1 MHVAGHAPGRI
12 ALLGSG
18 ETSLAGGRV
27 FESLARV
34 LPTPLRVAV
43 LETPA
48 GFELNS
54 DRVAGRVADFLAVR
68 LQNYRPQVRVIPARQ
83 RGTPFSPDDPALTEP
98 LLHADLTFMGPGSP
112 TYAVRQ
118 LRDSL
123 AWHRMIARQ
132 RIGAT
137 LAFASAAVI
146 AISAYALPVY
156 EIYKAGHDLHWQPGL
171 DLFGPY
177 GLKLVF
183 VPHWNNAEGGSE
195 LDTSRC
201 FMGRSRFEAL
211 RAMLPPD
218 ATVVGID
225 EHTALAI
232 DLADGTAQVMG
243 AGDVTVLNNSLTR
256 GAESPPQS
264 GIEAVAGLSRD
275 EGQPADPERRLRTAS
290 SPIHKQTLW
299 RSRTFSAGDRFS
311 LAEFGPFA
319 WPEPTVGLPPAVW
332 EEALAAHAADEVAS
346 AAPAEVLALLAERE
360 AARARRDWATADAL
374 RAQILALGWQVR
386 DTPEGPMIAPRS

>member
-1 MHVAGHAPGRI
+1 MHTEGHAPGRI

-68 LQNYRPQVRVIPARQ
+68 LSNYRPQVTVVPARA
-83 RGTPFSPDDPALTEP
+83 RDTPFSPDDPALTEP

-123 AWHRMIARQ
+123 AWQRMIARQ

-137 LAFASAAVI
+137 LAFASAAVV
-146 AISAYALPVY
+146 AISALALPVY
-156 EIYKAGHDLHWQPGL
+156 EIYKAGHDLGWQPGL

-183 VPHWNNAEGGSE
+183 VPHWNNAEGGAE
-195 LDTSRC
+195 LDTSCC
-201 FMGRSRFEAL
+201 FMGRSRFETL
-211 RAMLPPD
+211 RAMLPAD
-218 ATVVGID
+218 VTVVGID
-225 EHTALAI
+225 EHTALAV
-232 DLADGTAQVMG
+232 DLADGAAQVMG
-243 AGDVTVLNNSLTR
+243 AGDVTMLTR
-256 GAESPPQS
+256 SPTHETTRS
-264 GIEAVAGLSRD
+264 GIEALAGLSRD
-275 EGQPADPERRLRTAS
+275 RSQPAEASIPAIQATA
-290 SPIHKQTLW
+290 W
-299 RSRTFSAGDRFS
+299 RARTFVAGDRFS
-311 LAEFGPFA
+311 LAEFGPFT
-319 WPEPTVGLPPAVW
+319 WPTPDAGLPAAVW
-332 EEALAAHAADEVAS
+332 AEALVAHEADEAAPS
-346 AAPAEVLALLAERE
+346 APAEVLALAAERQ
-360 AARARRDWATADAL
+360 AARERRDWAAADAL
-374 RAQILALGWQVR
+374 RDRIQALGWQVR
-386 DTPEGPMIAPRS
+386 DTPEGPQCAPIS

>member
-1 MHVAGHAPGRI
+1 MHIAGHAPGRI

-48 GFELNS
+48 GFELNT

-68 LQNYRPQVRVIPARQ
+68 LQNYRPQVTVVPARQ
-83 RGTPFSPDDPALTEP
+83 RDAPFSTDDPQITAALVR
-98 LLHADLTFMGPGSP
+98 ADLIFMGPGSP

-132 RIGAT
+132 RVGAT
-137 LAFASAAVI
+137 LAFASAAVV
-146 AISAYALPVY
+146 AISAFALPVY
-156 EIYKAGHDLHWQPGL
+156 EIYKAGHDLHWVPGL

-183 VPHWNNAEGGSE
+183 VPHWNNAEGGTE

-201 FMGRSRFEAL
+201 FMGRPRFEAL
-211 RAMLPPD
+211 RALLPAD

-225 EHTALAI
+225 EHTALAV
-232 DLADGTAQVMG
+232 DLADGMAQVMG
-243 AGDVTVLNNSLTR
+243 AGDVTVL
-256 GAESPPQS
+256 
-264 GIEAVAGLSRD
+264 SRD
-275 EGQPADPERRLRTAS
+275 AE
-290 SPIHKQTLW
+290 
-299 RSRTFSAGDRFS
+299 RTFSAGNRFS

-319 WPEPTVGLPPAVW
+319 WPEPTTGLPSAVW
-332 EEALAAHAADEVAS
+332 AEVLAAHEADAATPAV
-346 AAPAEVLALLAERE
+346 PAEVLALVAERQ
-360 AARARRDWATADAL
+360 AARARRDWAAADAL
-374 RAQILALGWQVR
+374 RTRIQALGWQVQ
-386 DTPEGPMIAPRS
+386 DTPEGPRCAPTEERKT

>member
-1 MHVAGHAPGRI
+1 MHIAGHAPGRI

-27 FESLARV
+27 FESLAKV

-48 GFELNS
+48 GFELNA
-54 DRVAGRVADFLAVR
+54 DRVAGRVADFLTVR
-68 LQNYRPQVRVIPARQ
+68 LQNYQPQVTVVPARA
-83 RGTPFSPDDPALTEP
+83 RGTPFSPDDPALTEA
-98 LLHADLTFMGPGSP
+98 LLHTDLTFMGPGSP

-123 AWHRMIARQ
+123 AWARMIARQ

-137 LAFASAAVI
+137 LAFASAAVV

-156 EIYKAGHDLHWQPGL
+156 EIYKAGHDLGWQPGL

-183 VPHWNNAEGGSE
+183 VPHWNNAEGGAE

-201 FMGRSRFEAL
+201 FMGCARFEAL
-211 RAMLPPD
+211 QAMLPPD

-243 AGDVTVLNNSLTR
+243 AGDVTVLSRSIGSELENSSR
-256 GAESPPQS
+256 S
-264 GIEAVAGLSRD
+264 GIEALAGLSGD
-275 EGQPADPERRLRTAS
+275 CKQSAEAS
-290 SPIHKQTLW
+290 IPKIQQTIC
-299 RSRTFSAGDRFS
+299 RSRTFAAGDRFS

-319 WPEPTVGLPPAVW
+319 WPAPDAGLPPGAW
-332 EEALAAHAADEVAS
+332 AEALAAREADEMAPAV
-346 AAPAEVLALLAERE
+346 PAEVLALASERQ
-360 AARARRDWATADAL
+360 AARDRRDWAAADAL
-374 RAQILALGWQVR
+374 RNQIQALGWQVQ
-386 DTPEGPMIAPRS
+386 DTAKGPVAEALGPKKG

>member
-1 MHVAGHAPGRI
+1 MHIAGHAPGRI

-68 LQNYRPQVRVIPARQ
+68 LQNYRPQVAVIPARR

-98 LLHADLTFMGPGSP
+98 LLRADLLFMGPGSP

-123 AWHRMIARQ
+123 AWQRMIARQ

-137 LAFASAAVI
+137 LALASAAVV
-146 AISAYALPVY
+146 AVSAYALPVY
-156 EIYKAGHDLHWQPGL
+156 EIYKAGHDLGWQPGL

-183 VPHWNNAEGGSE
+183 VPHWNNAEGGAE

-201 FMGRSRFEAL
+201 FMGAARFELL

-243 AGDVTVLNNSLTR
+243 AGDVTVLQ
-256 GAESPPQS
+256 AE
-264 GIEAVAGLSRD
+264 G
-275 EGQPADPERRLRTAS
+275 ERRL
-290 SPIHKQTLW
+290 P
-299 RSRTFSAGDRFS
+299 AGERFS

-319 WPEPTVGLPPAVW
+319 WPQPDAGLSPEVW
-332 EEALAAHAADEVAS
+332 AEALAVHQLDEHAPS
-346 AAPAEVLALLAERE
+346 PPAEVLALVAERE
-360 AARARRDWATADAL
+360 AARRRRDWAAADAL
-374 RAQILALGWQVR
+374 RARIAALGWQVR
-386 DTPEGPMIAPRS
+386 DTPEGPQCVPGV

>member
-1 MHVAGHAPGRI
+1 MHTEGHAPGRI

-27 FESLARV
+27 FESLAKV

-68 LQNYRPQVRVIPARQ
+68 LQNYRPQVTVIPARQ
-83 RGTPFSPDDPALTEP
+83 RGTRFSPDDPEITAA
-98 LLHADLTFMGPGSP
+98 LLHADLMFMGPGSP

-123 AWHRMIARQ
+123 AWHRLIARQ
-132 RIGAT
+132 RVGAT
-137 LAFASAAVI
+137 LALASAAVV
-146 AISAYALPVY
+146 AVSALALPVY
-156 EIYKAGHDLHWQPGL
+156 EIYKAGHDLGWQPGL

-183 VPHWNNAEGGSE
+183 VPHWNNAEGGAE

-201 FMGRSRFEAL
+201 FMGRSRFETL
-211 RAMLPPD
+211 RAMLPAD
-218 ATVVGID
+218 VTVVGID

-232 DLADGTAQVMG
+232 DLADGAAQVMG
-243 AGDVTVLNNSLTR
+243 AGDVTVLR
-256 GAESPPQS
+256 GAETRCFAQ
-264 GIEAVAGLSRD
+264 
-275 EGQPADPERRLRTAS
+275 
-290 SPIHKQTLW
+290 
-299 RSRTFSAGDRFS
+299 GDRFS

-319 WPEPTVGLPPAVW
+319 WPKPDAGLPADVW
-332 EEALAAHAADEVAS
+332 AEALAAAAADEAPS
-346 AAPAEVLALLAERE
+346 PPAEVLALVAERE
-360 AARARRDWATADAL
+360 AARARRDWAAADAL
-374 RAQILALGWQVR
+374 RSRIAALGWQVR
-386 DTPEGPMIAPRS
+386 DTPEGPVTETLSRKRSDFVILSE

>member
-1 MHVAGHAPGRI
+1 MHTEGHAPGRI

-27 FESLARV
+27 FESLAKA

-68 LQNYRPQVRVIPARQ
+68 LQNYRPQVSVIPARR
-83 RGTPFSPDDPALTEP
+83 RGTPFSPDDPALTES
-98 LLHADLTFMGPGSP
+98 LLHADLIFMGPGSP

-123 AWHRMIARQ
+123 AWHRLIARQ
-132 RIGAT
+132 RVGAT
-137 LAFASAAVI
+137 LALASAAVV
-146 AISAYALPVY
+146 AVSAFALPVY
-156 EIYKAGHDLHWQPGL
+156 EIYKAGHDLGWQPGL

-183 VPHWNNAEGGSE
+183 VPHWNNAEGGAE
-195 LDTSRC
+195 LDTGRC
-201 FMGRSRFEAL
+201 FMGRSRFETL
-211 RAMLPPD
+211 RAMLPAD
-218 ATVVGID
+218 VTVVGID

-232 DLADGTAQVMG
+232 DLADGMAQVMG
-243 AGDVTVLNNSLTR
+243 AGDVTVLR
-256 GAESPPQS
+256 GAE
-264 GIEAVAGLSRD
+264 ARV
-275 EGQPADPERRLRTAS
+275 
-290 SPIHKQTLW
+290 
-299 RSRTFSAGDRFS
+299 FSQGGRFS

-319 WPEPTVGLPPAVW
+319 WPTPDAGLPAAVW
-332 EEALAAHAADEVAS
+332 AEALAAAAADATP
-346 AAPAEVLALLAERE
+346 ALPAEVSALVAERE
-360 AARARRDWATADAL
+360 AARARRDWAAADAL
-374 RAQILALGWQVR
+374 RDRIAALGWQVR
-386 DTPEGPMIAPRS
+386 DTPAGPVCVPLAGR

>member
-1 MHVAGHAPGRI
+1 MHIAGHAPGRI

-27 FESLARV
+27 FESLAKV

-68 LQNYRPQVRVIPARQ
+68 LQNYRPQVAVIPAR
-83 RGTPFSPDDPALTEP
+83 RKGARFSPDDPEITAP
-98 LLHADLTFMGPGSP
+98 LLHADLIFMGPGSP

-118 LRDSL
+118 LADSL
-123 AWHRMIARQ
+123 AWWRMIARQ

-137 LAFASAAVI
+137 LALASAAVV

-183 VPHWNNAEGGSE
+183 VPHWNNAEGGAE

-201 FMGRSRFEAL
+201 FMGESRFEVL

-243 AGDVTVLNNSLTR
+243 AGDVTVL
-256 GAESPPQS
+256 Q
-264 GIEAVAGLSRD
+264 AGH
-275 EGQPADPERRLRTAS
+275 GRRL
-290 SPIHKQTLW
+290 P
-299 RSRTFSAGDRFS
+299 AGERFS
-311 LAEFGPFA
+311 LAGLGPFA
-319 WPEPTVGLPPAVW
+319 WPRPDAGLPPEVW
-332 EEALAAHAADEVAS
+332 AEALAAHEMDELGAS
-346 AAPAEVLALLAERE
+346 PPDEVLALVAERE
-360 AARARRDWATADAL
+360 AARRRRDWAAADAL
-374 RAQILALGWQVR
+374 RARIAALGWQVR
-386 DTPEGPMIAPRS
+386 DTPDGPTVVPG

>member
-1 MHVAGHAPGRI
+1 MHITGHAPGRI

-68 LQNYRPQVRVIPARQ
+68 LQNYRPQVIVISARA
-83 RGTPFSPDDPALTEP
+83 RGTRFSPDDPALTEP
-98 LLHADLTFMGPGSP
+98 LLHVDLTFMGPGSP

-123 AWHRMIARQ
+123 AWARMIARQ

-137 LAFASAAVI
+137 LAFASAAVV

-156 EIYKAGHDLHWQPGL
+156 EIYKAGHDLHWQLGL

-183 VPHWNNAEGGSE
+183 VPHWNNAEGGAE

-201 FMGRSRFEAL
+201 FMGRARFEVL
-211 RAMLPPD
+211 RAMLPAD

-225 EHTALAI
+225 EHTALAV
-232 DLADGTAQVMG
+232 DLADGMAQVMG
-243 AGDVTVLNNSLTR
+243 AGDVTVL
-256 GAESPPQS
+256 
-264 GIEAVAGLSRD
+264 SRD
-275 EGQPADPERRLRTAS
+275 AERV
-290 SPIHKQTLW
+290 
-299 RSRTFSAGDRFS
+299 FSAGDRFS
-311 LAEFGPFA
+311 LAEFGPFT
-319 WPEPTVGLPPAVW
+319 WPAPEAGLPPGAW
-332 EEALAAHAADEVAS
+332 AEALAAHEADH
-346 AAPAEVLALLAERE
+346 AAPAPSAEVLALVAERE
-360 AARARRDWATADAL
+360 AARRRRDWAAADAL
-374 RAQILALGWQVR
+374 RTRIAALGWQVQ
-386 DTPEGPMIAPRS
+386 DTPEGPQCVPVT

>member
-1 MHVAGHAPGRI
+1 MHTEGHAPGRI

-27 FESLARV
+27 FEALARARSV
-34 LPTPLRVAV
+34 PTPLRVAV

-68 LQNYRPQVRVIPARQ
+68 LGNYRPAVSVVAARE
-83 RGTPFSPDDPALTEP
+83 RGTRFSPDDPEITAP
-98 LLHADLTFMGPGSP
+98 LLLADLLFMGPGSP

-123 AWHRMIARQ
+123 AWRRMIARQ

-137 LAFASAAVI
+137 LACASAAVV
-146 AISAYALPVY
+146 AVSAFALPVY
-156 EIYKAGHDLHWQPGL
+156 EIYKAGHALHWQPGL

-183 VPHWNNAEGGSE
+183 VPHWNNAEGGAE

-201 FMGRSRFEAL
+201 FMGRSRFETL
-211 RAMLPPD
+211 LAMLPSD
-218 ATVVGID
+218 VTVIGID

-232 DLADGTAQVMG
+232 DLADGAAEVLG
-243 AGDVTVLNNSLTR
+243 AGDVTVLPPD
-256 GAESPPQS
+256 GARAFAPS
-264 GIEAVAGLSRD
+264 G
-275 EGQPADPERRLRTAS
+275 
-290 SPIHKQTLW
+290 
-299 RSRTFSAGDRFS
+299 RFS

-319 WPEPTVGLPPAVW
+319 WPEPDAGLPPEVW
-332 EEALAAHAADEVAS
+332 AEALAAHETDEQPVQPPPEAVA
-346 AAPAEVLALLAERE
+346 LAAERQ
-360 AARARRDWATADAL
+360 AARVRREWAAADAL
-374 RAQILALGWQVR
+374 RARIEALGWQVQ
-386 DTPEGPMIAPRS
+386 DTSEGPALTPKQ